1 MKNKKAI
8 KERNRNMPTNYY
20 PGKKMLEI
28 PGLGTFPKL
37 LLKMWDNQVDSTY
50 KLSAITANFIYY
62 VDENESDENSS
73 TVLLDKNMLLVSDNY
88 FAFSDL
94 FALASG
100 EGDEELLWASRSI
113 EDWQWREFGI
123 PKKRK
128 QKK

>member
-8 KERNRNMPTNYY
+8 KERNRNLPTNYY
-20 PGKKMLEI
+20 PGKKMIEI

-62 VDENESDENSS
+62 VDENESDENLSS

-94 FALASG
+94 FRA
-100 EGDEELLWASRSI
+100 
-113 EDWQWREFGI
+113 GI
-123 PKKRK
+123 GRGR
-128 QKK
+128 